1 MILCFIYFLRHNCNL
16 SEFVY
21 NREKAYDIS
30 KQTKVTA
37 FTASYMPFLGFPSGS
52 EVKESACSA
61 GDPWRSGKIPLEE
74 EVATHSSILLPKI
87 PCTEEPG
94 GLQSKGLQKV

>member
-1 MILCFIYFLRHNCNL
+1 MFRLASVHPATVFLFFLCLPLSGRNSSFGLTECHKNILEMILCFIYFLRHNCNL

-61 GDPWRSGKIPLEE
+61 GDP
-74 EVATHSSILLPKI
+74 
-87 PCTEEPG
+87 
-94 GLQSKGLQKV
+94 